1 MLKESRKIKSNN
13 NLFKYYIYYPRTIK
27 ENMPVLV
34 YLHGIG
40 ERGNKLYD
48 IEKYALPKY
57 MNIFEISYIVIAPQC
72 HKDNFWDYH
81 LRDIE
86 KVIEREYKKFKF
98 DKKNIFILG
107 SSMGAYG
114 AWNYLIQRPQLFKGI
129 VSVAGGIM
137 LPIEQNLQIIKNK
150 PILMYHGDK
159 DDVVDVSESINIYN
173 KLRNIGANNI
183 ELKIIKNDNHFLSSH
198 AFKDNYIYEW
208 LDKNIEGVFRN
219 ESSKYR

>member
-1 MLKESRKIKSNN
+1 MLKESRKIRSNN
-13 NLFKYYIYYPRTIK
+13 SLFKYYIYYPNTIK

-40 ERGNKLYD
+40 ERGNKLDD
-48 IEKYALPKY
+48 IDKYALPKY
-57 MNIFEISYIVIAPQC
+57 MNRFEIPYIVIAPQC
-72 HKDNFWDYH
+72 HDNNFWDYH
-81 LRDIE
+81 LRDVE
-86 KVIEREYKKFKF
+86 KVIDREYKNFKF

-159 DDVVDVSESINIYN
+159 DDVVDVSESTSIYN
-173 KLRNIGANNI
+173 KLVSMGANNV
-183 ELKIIKNDNHFLSSH
+183 ELKVIKNDNHFLTSH
-198 AFKDNYIYEW
+198 AFKDNYIFEW
-208 LDKNIEGVFRN
+208 LDKNIEGV
-219 ESSKYR
+219 

>member
-1 MLKESRKIKSNN
+1 MLKESKKITSNN
-13 NLFKYYIYYPRTIK
+13 TFFKYYVYYPSIIK

-40 ERGNKLYD
+40 ERGNKLID

-57 MNIFEISYIVIAPQC
+57 MNRLEIPYIVIAPQC
-72 HKDNFWDYH
+72 HSDNFWDYH
-81 LRDIE
+81 LRDVE
-86 KVIEREYKKFKF
+86 KVINKEYKNFKF

-129 VSVAGGIM
+129 ISVSGGIM
-137 LPIEQNLQIIKNK
+137 LPIEQNLQLIKNK
-150 PILMYHGDK
+150 PILIYHGDK
-159 DDVVDVSESINIYN
+159 DDVVDVSESTSIYN
-173 KLRNIGANNI
+173 KLVSMGANNI
-183 ELKIIKNDNHFLSSH
+183 ELKVIKNDNHFLTSH

-208 LDKNIEGVFRN
+208 LDKNIEGV
-219 ESSKYR
+219 

>member
-1 MLKESRKIKSNN
+1 MLKESRKIRSNSSM
-13 NLFKYYIYYPRTIK
+13 FKYYVYYPRIIK

-40 ERGNKLYD
+40 ERGNHLDD

-57 MNIFEISYIVIAPQC
+57 MNRFEIPYIVIAPQC
-72 HKDNFWDYH
+72 HNGNFWDYH
-81 LRDIE
+81 LRDVE
-86 KVIEREYKKFKF
+86 KVIDREYENFKF
-98 DKKNIFILG
+98 DKKSIFILG

-129 VSVAGGIM
+129 VSVSGGIM

-159 DDVVDVSESINIYN
+159 DDVIDVSESINIYN
-173 KLRNIGANNI
+173 KLKKIGAKNI
-183 ELKIIKNDNHFLSSH
+183 ELKVVKNDNHFLTSH
-198 AFKDNYIYEW
+198 AFKDEYIYKW
-208 LDKNIEGVFRN
+208 LDKNIEGV
-219 ESSKYR
+219 